1 MGREFWNGNR
11 AAAEAA
17 KLCRVQTVAAYPI
30 TPQTGVVEHISALIH
45 NGELE
50 AEMVH
55 VESEHSA
62 MSACAGAAT
71 MGARTFTASCSQGLM
86 LMGEVLFMTSGCRL
100 PVVMAVA
107 NRSLSAPVNIWGD
120 QQDSLV
126 LRDSGWIQLYSATVQ
141 EAYDNVL
148 QAYRIAEDERVCLPV
163 MVCYDGFYI
172 SHVSETVETLT
183 QEQADEFLPSNET
196 PGWTVLDVDNPFQ
209 LNQLL
214 PPVAYSEYQYR
225 KHSAMLRAREVA
237 TEVGEE
243 FGEKFGRGYGLLDSY
258 QCEDAE
264 FIMVGMGSLTGT
276 AKWVVNK
283 LRGRGEKAGMVG
295 VRMFRPFPEKE
306 FAEATKGARALI
318 VFDRAIGFGTC
329 GMLYYDVTRVLY
341 HLEKKP
347 MALNFIVGLGGR
359 DVTPE
364 FIEHSYFRARMV
376 VQDGL
381 QDTTQTLFWPDADL
395 EGLR

>member
-1 MGREFWNGNR
+1 
-11 AAAEAA
+11 
-17 KLCRVQTVAAYPI
+17 
-30 TPQTGVVEHISALIH
+30 
-45 NGELE
+45 
-50 AEMVH
+50 
-55 VESEHSA
+55 
-62 MSACAGAAT
+62 
-71 MGARTFTASCSQGLM
+71 M

-126 LRDSGWIQLYSATVQ
+126 LRDSGWIQLYSASVQ

-237 TEVGEE
+237 AEVGEE
-243 FGEKFGRGYGLLDSY
+243 FGEKFGRNYGLLDSY

-264 FIMVGMGSLTGT
+264 FIMVGIGSLTGT

-295 VRMFRPFPEKE
+295 IRMFRPFPEKE
-306 FAEATKGARALI
+306 FAEVTKGARALI

>member
-1 MGREFWNGNR
+1 MAQELWNGNR

-17 KLCRVQTVAAYPI
+17 RLCKVQTVAAYPI
-30 TPQTGVVEHISALIH
+30 TPQTGVVEHISAFIN
-45 NGELE
+45 NGEMK

-126 LRDSGWIQLYSATVQ
+126 LRDSGWIQLYSTTVQ
-141 EAYDNVL
+141 ETYDNII
-148 QAYRIAEDERVCLPV
+148 QAYRIAEDEQVCLPV

-183 QEQADEFLPSNET
+183 QEEVDQYLPSNGT
-196 PGWTVLDVDNPFQ
+196 PNWTVLDVENPFQ

-214 PPVAYSEYQYR
+214 PPVAYAEYQYR
-225 KHSAMLRAREVA
+225 KHTAMERARGIAIEAGNV
-237 TEVGEE
+237 
-243 FGEKFGRGYGLLDSY
+243 FGEMYGRNYGLLDAY

-264 FIMVGMGSLTGT
+264 VIIVGLGSPTGT
-276 AKWVVNK
+276 ARWVVNN
-283 LRGRGEKAGMVG
+283 LRGRGERAGLVDI
-295 VRMFRPFPEKE
+295 RMFRPFPEKE
-306 FAEATKGARALI
+306 FIEAVKNARL
-318 VFDRAIGFGTC
+318 VVVLDKDMGFGTS
-329 GMLYYDVTRVLY
+329 GMLYPDITRVLY
-341 HLEKKP
+341 HLDNRP

-364 FIEHSYFRARMV
+364 TIEHAYFRARV
-376 VQDGL
+376 VLQDGL
-381 QDTTQTLFWPDADL
+381 QDNAQTVFWPDTNL
-395 EGLR
+395 EGLY